1 MSIEQ
6 IQETLIIQQTEEILK
21 QQQKIIQKSETIEKI
36 KDLLGLVEDNEEIYF
51 DEVTPGI
58 HDSS

>member
-6 IQETLIIQQTEEILK
+6 IQETLIIQETEQLLK

-36 KDLLGLVEDNEEIYF
+36 KDLLGLIDDEETYF
-51 DEVTPGI
+51 SKETGELL
-58 HDSS
+58 DSS